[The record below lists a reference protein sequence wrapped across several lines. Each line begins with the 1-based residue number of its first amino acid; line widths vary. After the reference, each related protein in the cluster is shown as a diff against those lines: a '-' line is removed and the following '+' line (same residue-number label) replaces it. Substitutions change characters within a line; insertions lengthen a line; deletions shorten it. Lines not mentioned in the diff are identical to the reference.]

1 MRWKAKG
8 ERLRG
13 QGRGAGGGWR
23 WVNGEESK
31 EGCAKDLHKVGA
43 SCPFYIDKYEK
54 WTLEWKND
62 KHPRFCIKRQ
72 GAESTEYVCV
82 FVYSHLL
89 RFVYLQNAVLTE
101 MRTCLV
107 WVRCPD
113 RRFCLLAFG
122 GALLSPAI
130 CHCSLCS
137 QRSTQNKQQWPR
149 TNKHMRPQSTSMKK
163 VISYFTMY
171 ALCMHEVYLHMCPLS
186 CPCFVH

>member
-13 QGRGAGGGWR
+13 RGRGAGGGGGELTGRKVRRVVPKINTKWGHHVLFISTSTKSEH
-23 WVNGEESK
+23 WNG
-31 EGCAKDLHKVGA
+31 
-43 SCPFYIDKYEK
+43 
-54 WTLEWKND
+54 KND

-130 CHCSLCS
+130 YHCSLCS
-137 QRSTQNKQQWPR
+137 QRSTQNKQKWPQ